1 MVGCSCGPY
10 QSATPAVSLV
20 GAICSPWPLPDP
32 PPACCLRLLCPTEI
46 LTGKGALAQFGYEV
60 GLNTS
65 QVDVF
70 IVGLIAFNA
79 IAALLPT
86 SGTFVPDEEV
96 ESRPAGPLQDPTISL
111 LNPKKFFS
119 FKSFGFTKENE
130 LLVGRTAQLGFA
142 ASILGEYLTGKGPLA
157 QFDFGE
163 CPAPAGCC

>member
-1 MVGCSCGPY
+1 
-10 QSATPAVSLV
+10 
-20 GAICSPWPLPDP
+20 
-32 PPACCLRLLCPTEI
+32 LRLLCPTEI